1 MVRKQL
7 EKWLSKDTVEKISY
21 VQMDKIR
28 PNPYQPRQE
37 FSEQELREL
46 AQSIRSFGLIQP
58 IVVREVGEEF
68 QIVAGERRYKAC
80 CLLGF
85 SEIPALIQEM
95 DDHKAAAIA
104 LIENLQ
110 RKDLNYFEEA
120 RAYHT
125 LMGVFGMTQE
135 ELARKVGRSQSA
147 IANKMRLLKLS
158 REVQEAIAT
167 EVVTERHA
175 RALLRLGSTEL
186 QKEIV
191 RQIYEQELTVK
202 ETEALVEKLSR
213 NDIPREI
220 IGHEKG
226 QQISMVIRDTRIFLN
241 TIKETVKRAR
251 QTGVDIF
258 MFENEKEG
266 EYEIVIRVSKKP
278 KQLRCAVK

>member
-7 EKWLSKDTVEKISY
+7 EKWLGKDTGEKIAY
-21 VQMDKIR
+21 IQMAKIH
-28 PNPYQPRQE
+28 PNPYQPRQV

-85 SEIPALIQEM
+85 SEIPALVQDI
-95 DDHKAAAIA
+95 DDQKAAAIA

-110 RKDLNYFEEA
+110 RKDLNYFEEG

-125 LMGVFGMTQE
+125 LMAVFGMTQE

-147 IANKMRLLKLS
+147 IANKIRLLKLP
-158 REVQEAIAT
+158 REVQECIST
-167 EVVTERHA
+167 DVVTERHA
-175 RALLRLGSTEL
+175 RTLLRLSSCEL
-186 QKEIV
+186 QKEII

-220 IGHEKG
+220 IGHENG

-258 MFENEKEG
+258 MFENEKDS
-266 EYEIVIRVSKKP
+266 EYEIVIRVNKKP

>member
-7 EKWLSKDTVEKISY
+7 EKWLGKDTGEKIAY
-21 VQMDKIR
+21 IQMAKIH
-28 PNPYQPRQE
+28 PNPYQPRQV

-85 SEIPALIQEM
+85 SEIPALVQDI
-95 DDHKAAAIA
+95 DDQKAAAIA

-110 RKDLNYFEEA
+110 RKDLNYFEEG

-125 LMGVFGMTQE
+125 LMAVFGMTQE

-147 IANKMRLLKLS
+147 IANKIRLLKLP
-158 REVQEAIAT
+158 REVQECIST
-167 EVVTERHA
+167 DVVTERHA
-175 RALLRLGSTEL
+175 RTLLRLSSCEL
-186 QKEIV
+186 QKEII

-220 IGHEKG
+220 IGHENG

-258 MFENEKEG
+258 H
-266 EYEIVIRVSKKP
+266 V
-278 KQLRCAVK
+278 